1 MLQGRRENAMSRNR
15 DASNRAGELLDLLR
29 EKEFKSVEE
38 TRRSSGL
45 SALHFAAA
53 VRLLEKKKLVQV
65 TSGIHP
71 GRRARTACLRVRGD
85 SGYVVGVDIGAT
97 NLRLVIADM
106 AGSIVGKWLGSTIDA
121 SSPGKVVQLIEK
133 GVQHILR
140 PTGLRRDSL
149 LAIAAGVPGVTDSK
163 KGVVRLTSYL
173 GGWKNVPFGR
183 LLEKA
188 LGVPAVIEND
198 VRLGAVG
205 ERWRGSARGLNDFVF
220 IAIGTGIAAGIYMNG
235 ELLRGPEFV
244 AGEVGYLIVPG
255 TSEAGVQAGA
265 PGALESAIGGE
276 GIRAQWQQAAQRMYG
291 ETLYDLSATDIFD
304 RALTG
309 DEQAKTV
316 LQRSARIL
324 AHAVY
329 NISVV
334 LNSSLFIL
342 GGGVGVSA
350 ILREATEHVLED
362 YSEPARPKLCLSSLG
377 SEAQLFGA
385 VRLALDAAEKRIA
398 IRT

>member
-1 MLQGRRENAMSRNR
+1 MSGNR
-15 DASNRAGELLDLLR
+15 DASNRAGELLELLR
-29 EKEFKSVEE
+29 EKEFKSVKEA
-38 TRRSSGL
+38 RRSSGL

-71 GRRARTACLRVRGD
+71 GSRARTEGLRVRGD
-85 SGYVVGVDIGAT
+85 SGYVVGVDIGGT

-106 AGSIVGKWLGSTIDA
+106 AGSIVGKWLGSTVGA

-133 GVQHILR
+133 GVQYILR
-140 PTGLRRDSL
+140 HSGLRRHSL
-149 LAIAAGVPGVTDSK
+149 LAIAAGVPGVTDSQ
-163 KGVVRLTSYL
+163 KGVVRRTSYL

-188 LGVPAVIEND
+188 LGVPAVLEND
-198 VRLGAVG
+198 VRLAAVG
-205 ERWRGSARGLNDFVF
+205 ERWRGSARGMSDFVF
-220 IAIGTGIAAGIYMNG
+220 IAIGTGIAAGIYMHG
-235 ELLRGPEFV
+235 RLLRGPEFL

-255 TSEAGVQAGA
+255 TAEAGVQAGA

-276 GIRAQWQQAAQRMYG
+276 GIRAEWQQAAQRMYG
-291 ETLYDLSATDIFD
+291 EVRDDLHATDIFD

-309 DEQAKTV
+309 DELAKTV

-342 GGGVGVSA
+342 GGGVGMSP
-350 ILREATEHVLED
+350 ILRQATEHALEE
-362 YSEPARPKLCLSSLG
+362 YCEPLRPRLCLSSLG

-385 VRLALDAAEKRIA
+385 LRLALDAAEKRIG
-398 IRT
+398 IRR